1 MKMANADLN
10 KTYYVGIDIGG
21 TFTDMVLMDQDGN
34 IKTGKASTTPGE
46 LEKGVFVGLQILA
59 DEVGLALNDFLA
71 HVRRIGVGTTQVTNA
86 LIERKGI
93 KTGLITTRGFADT
106 IFIQRLMGFTAEI
119 PGDRL
124 GWYSKRREPDPVVPR
139 SLVCEV
145 TERIDRDGRVAARL
159 DEIDARR
166 AVKELIAL
174 GVESFAVCLL
184 WSFRNDQHERRIREI
199 IREIVGPN
207 AVVSISSEV
216 NPLMGEYERTATT
229 VLNSYLG
236 PSTKRYFDFVQKSL
250 ADRGFRGTLT
260 VLNSSGGVL
269 PVQEA
274 GDRAVELLLSG
285 PSGGVTASRYVA
297 ETVKHNRII
306 TADMG
311 GTSFDVSLVVDGRP
325 LIKPVNEVNGY
336 HLSVP
341 VIDIRAIGAGGGS
354 IVTVE
359 GGRIRVGPE
368 SAGANPGPVCYR
380 RGGMRPTT
388 TDADLVLGIL
398 DPDNFL
404 GGRMKLDLDGANA
417 SIEEHVARP
426 LGISVEEAAA
436 GIRQIVDSQMA
447 DTIREIT
454 IGRGHDPREF
464 VIYAYGGAGPAHCA
478 SFAREL
484 GVREIFIPATS
495 MVHSAYGALASDV
508 LYSEERSLTIHGDSS
523 GKSFDV
529 AKAEAMFREIEKRCR
544 DMLGKSGFSE
554 SQIALK
560 RFVGLRYMLQTHSL
574 LVQMSEREVNEHSMM
589 ALAER
594 FHEAYEDTYGKGAGF
609 STAGIEI
616 DNIRVEASG
625 RTQKPTIAK
634 ILQTKALTPPKK
646 RKIFDVMQN
655 KHLET
660 DVYQWPD
667 LVPNQ
672 LVNGPAVIEHPTT
685 TVYFEASQTAKLDEF
700 GNLII
705 RTKDTAK

>member
-1 MKMANADLN
+1 MENEDLS
-10 KTYYVGIDIGG
+10 KAYYVGIDTGG

-59 DEVGLALNDFLA
+59 DEVDLSLGDFLA

-124 GWYSKRREPDPVVPR
+124 GWYSKRREPEPVVPR
-139 SLVCEV
+139 TLVCEV

-159 DEIDARR
+159 DEDDVCR
-166 AVKELIAL
+166 AVKELVAL

-184 WSFRNDQHERRIREI
+184 WSFRNDQHERRVREI
-199 IREIVGPN
+199 IYEIVGPN

-236 PSTKRYFDFVQKSL
+236 PSTKRYFDFLQKSL
-250 ADRGFRGTLT
+250 ADQGFRGTLT

-274 GDRAVELLLSG
+274 GNRAVELLLSG
-285 PSGGVTASRYVA
+285 PSGGVTASRYVS
-297 ETVKHNRII
+297 ESVKHSRII

-359 GGRIRVGPE
+359 NGHIRVGPE

-388 TDADLVLGIL
+388 TDADLVLGII
-398 DPDNFL
+398 DPNNFL
-404 GGRMKLDLDGANA
+404 GGRMKLDLDGAKA
-417 SIEEHVARP
+417 AIEQHVARP
-426 LGISVEEAAA
+426 LGISIEEAAA
-436 GIRQIVDSQMA
+436 GIRQIIDSQMA

-484 GVREIFIPATS
+484 GIREIFIPATS

-508 LYSEERSLTIHGDSS
+508 LYSEERSLMIHGDSS
-523 GKSFDV
+523 GKGIDT
-529 AKAEAMFREIEKRCR
+529 AKAEAMFKDIEKRCCN
-544 DMLGKSGFSE
+544 MLEKSGFGE
-554 SQIALK
+554 SQIMLK

-574 LVQMSEREVNEHSMM
+574 LIEMSEPDVNAQSMM
-589 ALAER
+589 ALTRR
-594 FHEAYEDTYGKGAGF
+594 FHEAYENTYGKGAGF
-609 STAGIEI
+609 SAAGIEI
-616 DNIRVEASG
+616 ENIRVEASG

-634 ILQTKALTPPKK
+634 IAQSKAQILPKT
-646 RKIFDVMQN
+646 RQIFDIMQG
-655 KHLET
+655 KRVAT
-660 DVYQWPD
+660 DIYQWPD

-672 LVNGPAVIEHPTT
+672 LMNGPAVIEHPTT
-685 TVYFEASQTAKLDEF
+685 TVYFETSQIARLDEF